1 MMTRNGRRVGSGSIL
16 SLGLCATL
24 LALACTHEPMAPA
37 SGNPGGLSGVPGTTG
52 RACSPDSVYFAN
64 DIYPLISSTCAMSGC
79 HDARTRADG
88 VDLSN
93 YAGILRE
100 VSPGRP
106 TNSELYKEIVKTG
119 SERMP
124 PPPMPAWT
132 AAQVALLNK
141 WITQGAKNN
150 ACDRCDTLDF
160 KYSTA
165 LKDIVT
171 NKCQGCHNPSNKSG
185 NIDLSTYAGLKAVTT
200 NGRLY
205 GSVTWSTGYSKMP
218 PALKL
223 PDCEIRQIKKW
234 IDAGAPNN

>member
-1 MMTRNGRRVGSGSIL
+1 
-16 SLGLCATL
+16 
-24 LALACTHEPMAPA
+24 MAPA

-165 LKDIVT
+165 LKNIVSA
-171 NKCQGCHNPSNKSG
+171 KCQGCHNPSNKSG

>member
-1 MMTRNGRRVGSGSIL
+1 MLGIRSFRWIAAILVGIFGFAGS
-16 SLGLCATL
+16 
-24 LALACTHEPMAPA
+24 CTHEPMDPA
-37 SGNPGGLSGVPGTTG
+37 SGNPGGMKEIPGSVG
-52 RACSPDSVYFAN
+52 RNCSTDSVYYSN
-64 DIYPLISSTCAMSGC
+64 DIFPLISSTCAMSGC
-79 HDARTRADG
+79 HSGRRPAEG
-88 VDLSN
+88 IDLTTYSS
-93 YAGILRE
+93 ILRI
-100 VSPGRP
+100 VTPGNP
-106 TNSELYKEIVKTG
+106 TGSKIYREITKTG

-132 AAQVALLNK
+132 SAQVALLSK
-141 WITQGAKNN
+141 WIAQGARNN
-150 ACDRCDTLDF
+150 GCDRCDTVDF

-165 LKDIVT
+165 LKNIISA
-171 NKCQGCHNPSNKSG
+171 KCQGCHNPSTKSG
-185 NIDLSTYAGLKAVTT
+185 NIDLSTYAGVKAVTT